1 MITVRFEANIEWTC
15 DKCGR
20 PAMAKMTTYNQE
32 EGVAWSPPMPPGWT
46 RHERATD
53 GAVLFA
59 CSDRCRASVGP
70 TGTAWTSLRY
80 EGGE

>member
-1 MITVRFEANIEWTC
+1 MSVLARGVVTWTC
-15 DKCGR
+15 DACG
-20 PAMAKMTTYNQE
+20 ATATATMAAVSP
-32 EGVAWSPPMPPGWT
+32 EGFAWPPTPSGWT
-46 RHERATD
+46 RHAREAD